1 MHAVC
6 TSKNTNVDIF
16 ESDVAIDDTRNDD
29 LKGQLIPTSQ
39 FEELRLTVGIAMP

>member
-6 TSKNTNVDIF
+6 ASKNPNVDIF

-29 LKGQLIPTSQ
+29 LKGQLVSIGQ
-39 FEELRLTVGIAMP
+39 FKEMRLTVGIAMP